1 MKKFANLLRKE
12 IKELVTVQLIVSL
25 AFMLILFNFIGRTSR
40 KEVEKAMGVQTIAVL
55 DLDRSPSSRGI
66 LTGLETARFKIES
79 MEGKT
84 HDESIEAAG
93 RSEAKLLL
101 VIPEGFG
108 DSLQSLVPREVET
121 YSFMRSFSLIGAR
134 SQVIVRAV
142 ISALNDAASNS
153 FLREKLP
160 EYDPDGL
167 KNPIQT
173 RDYVIVKDRM
183 AEGSA
188 NMVAGLVTSQSLL
201 IPVVLM
207 MIVIYSSQMVISAVA
222 MEKQNKTLETLLTV
236 PIRRTSIITAKMLS
250 AGLVGLISAFVYM
263 MGFRSFVGGM
273 GADDIQAAAG
283 QSGAIDHAPIGAVFR
298 RDRLRGSRDFPVP
311 GYPRRPGHGHDPG
324 RAGRGLPQRPEHDH
338 AAHVHGHG
346 PLLHLPVR
354 GHRHGLPARQNPHP
368 GHSLLPSVP
377 GLAEHLSRQHR
388 DDHRRSRLHAD
399 LVYRP
404 CGIRGQDFLDRPHP
418 DHEAAFREKEGA
430 DGLTPGLA
438 PEANPSMRERDSDQ
452 RMNIAGQ
459 P

>member
-66 LTGLETARFKIES
+66 LTGLETASFKIES

-273 GADDIQAAAG
+273 GADDIQAAAA
-283 QSGAIDHAPIGAVFR
+283 QSGASIMRQLGLYFDATGYVVLGISLFLAILVALAMAMILGVLAEDFR
-298 RDRLRGSRDFPVP
+298 SAQNMIMPLMFMVMVP
-311 GYPRRPGHGHDPG
+311 YFISLFADI
-324 RAGRGLPQRPEHDH
+324 AT
-338 AAHVHGHG
+338 VS
-346 PLLHLPVR
+346 LPVKIFILAIPFS
-354 GHRHGLPARQNPHP
+354 HPFLVSQNLYL
-368 GHSLLPSVP
+368 GNT
-377 GLAEHLSRQHR
+377 GMIMGG
-388 DDHRRSRLHAD
+388 
-399 LVYRP
+399 LVYMLIWFIVLVGFAAR
-404 CGIRGQDFLDRPHP
+404 IFSTDRI
-418 DHEAAFREKEGA
+418 
-430 DGLTPGLA
+430 LTMKLRFGKKKA
-438 PEANPSMRERDSDQ
+438 QTA
-452 RMNIAGQ
+452 
-459 P
+459 